1 MRRQASNAGR
11 ALLAAVSL
19 AAVATW
25 SEAASAAQPDDGAVQ
40 IMPGRYHG
48 NWRLVAADDPHDQAL
63 MRLSVLHGRGEASA
77 DADYAIF
84 QPFCG
89 LGPSGRVIGDEVC
102 ELDGLGGLFETAEAT
117 GRRLTLVFRPTAD
130 GLAHRLILRRRG
142 DRLTGVYQAP
152 DFARAVVAERVP

>member
-1 MRRQASNAGR
+1 MPPR
-11 ALLAAVSL
+11 ATFTRLLPILAAGL
-19 AAVATW
+19 ALTACPGPV
-25 SEAASAAQPDDGAVQ
+25 SAAQPDEGAVG
-40 IMPGRYHG
+40 IAPGRYHG

-63 MRLSVLHGRGEASA
+63 MRLSVLHGRNAKDA

-89 LGPSGRVIGDEVC
+89 LGSSGPVVGDEVC
-102 ELDGLGGLFETAEAT
+102 ELDGLGGLFEAAEAT
-117 GRRLTLVFRPTAD
+117 GRRLSLVFRPTAD

-152 DFARAVVAERVP
+152 DFTRAVVAERVP